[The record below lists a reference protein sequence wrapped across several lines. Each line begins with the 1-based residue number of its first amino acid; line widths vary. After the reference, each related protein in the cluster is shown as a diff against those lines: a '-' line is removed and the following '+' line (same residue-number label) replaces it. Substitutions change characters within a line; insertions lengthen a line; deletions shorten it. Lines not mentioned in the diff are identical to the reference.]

1 MAMRKEDKPSL
12 RPTPENL
19 QANYTIED
27 KKNVQNYHIKRLAD
41 PNYKMKE
48 YEFESIQRQYGKQV

>member
-1 MAMRKEDKPSL
+1 MSMRKEDKPSL

-27 KKNVQNYHIKRLAD
+27 KKNVINYHKKMKLD
-41 PNYKMKE
+41 STYKMKK
-48 YEFESIQRQYGKQV
+48 YEFESIQRQYGKTV

>member
-27 KKNVQNYHIKRLAD
+27 KKNVINYHKKKNAD
-41 PNYKMKE
+41 PSYQMKQ
-48 YEFESIQRQYGKQV
+48 YEHDSIMRQYGKKV

>member
-27 KKNVQNYHIKRLAD
+27 KKNVINYHKKMKAD
-41 PNYKMKE
+41 PTYKMKG
-48 YEFESIQRQYGKQV
+48 FEKDSIMRQYGKKV